1 MCVDKCRKGQC
12 YSALTVAESK
22 VYARSAALKVYELVP
37 EAYCQRLWT
46 REKSGK
52 QTHVEFGRQLVTL
65 FSQWCTALRVDTYC
79 CAALC
84 HLIPLD

>member
-1 MCVDKCRKGQC
+1 MCVDKCRKEQC

-37 EAYCQRLWT
+37 EAYGQRFWT
-46 REKSGK
+46 WKKSGK
-52 QTHVEFGRQLVTL
+52 QTRVEFGWQLVPL

-84 HLIPLD
+84 HSIRLD